1 LIIKLKRMF
10 ITFITFIMM
19 LLLLIAVGCTGI
31 PTPATPSTPAPT
43 PKPAPQSV
51 TPIELNVSAALSLT
65 DALKTINDLY
75 MQENKNVKIVANF
88 ASSGTLQKQI
98 EQGAPADVFI
108 SAAAAQMDALQKQ
121 QLIVDET
128 RKNLLNNKVVLIV
141 LANSSLRLSSFND
154 LVSDKVAKIA
164 IGDPKSVPAGTYGKE
179 AFDML
184 GITEKLQ
191 PKLILG
197 GDVRQVLAY
206 VESGNVDAGIV
217 YSTDAAISKSVKIV
231 ANAPDAVN
239 AKIVYPVAVIKS
251 SKVVDVSKTYMSF
264 LFSNNAKTI
273 FEKYGFSVVNK

>member
-1 LIIKLKRMF
+1 
-10 ITFITFIMM
+10 M